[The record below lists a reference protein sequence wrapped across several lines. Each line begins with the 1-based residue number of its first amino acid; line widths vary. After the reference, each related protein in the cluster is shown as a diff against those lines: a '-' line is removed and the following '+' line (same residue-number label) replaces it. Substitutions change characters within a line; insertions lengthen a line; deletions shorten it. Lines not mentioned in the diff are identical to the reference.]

1 MICDLEAIEE
11 IKEQCFTGVNEEE
24 DRERSLG
31 LISVTDGT
39 VPSIGQLFAASIC
52 QGGPGSSFL
61 APRVYNYLVGGVET
75 ILLYYRNQKISPA
88 SNIYTFYSQV
98 RDKKLLEIIRPH
110 RDFFI
115 SNTAFRLIICY
126 RWFKRIKIA
135 VKEKK
140 NESRTFNPSYF
151 FCFFNMEKKKS
162 NNNCIPRFIFC
173 RRFCDEEIIMNAW
186 KCTCTICRLFRTSR
200 SQIFFKMDN
209 L

>member
-1 MICDLEAIEE
+1 M
-11 IKEQCFTGVNEEE
+11 
-24 DRERSLG
+24 
-31 LISVTDGT
+31 TDGT

-98 RDKKLLEIIRPH
+98 RDKKLLEIILPH

-115 SNTAFRLIICY
+115 SNTAFRLIICH

-135 VKEKK
+135 IKEKK
-140 NESRTFNPSYF
+140 MKVKRLIPVTSSVSSTW
-151 FCFFNMEKKKS
+151 KK
-162 NNNCIPRFIFC
+162 
-173 RRFCDEEIIMNAW
+173 II
-186 KCTCTICRLFRTSR
+186 K
-200 SQIFFKMDN
+200 
-209 L
+209 